1 MTRSTAGA
9 TLRIGLIVSAIALAG
24 TWIILHARDERSA
37 AALLR
42 AAPDRVLSNASLV
55 SFAVR
60 VARPSYAAHCAACH
74 GADLRGNRNRGVPD
88 LTDGAWLY
96 GQGEVAEIE
105 ASILYGIRSGHPK
118 AHNITD
124 MPAFGRIG
132 QLSGAEVHDVME
144 YVYGLSHGDGDAAA
158 ARRGAVLY
166 ADKGSCYDCHGADGS
181 GNIDYG
187 APQLTGGAWLY
198 GGDRSTL
205 YDSVFNGRHGLCP
218 AWIGRLRPVE
228 IRALAVFLHEA
239 PRQRVAAR

>member
-1 MTRSTAGA
+1 MTRSTGSAA
-9 TLRIGLIVSAIALAG
+9 VRIGVILTAVALAG
-24 TWIILHARDERSA
+24 TWILMHVRDQRLG
-37 AALLR
+37 AALVR

-55 SFAVR
+55 SFALG
-60 VARPSYAAHCAACH
+60 VAKPAYATHCAGCH
-74 GADLRGNRNRGVPD
+74 GSGLRGDRQRGVPD
-88 LTDGAWLY
+88 LEDGAWLY
-96 GQGEVAEIE
+96 GQGEVASIE
-105 ASILYGIRSGHPK
+105 ATILYGIRSGHPK

-132 QLSGAEVHDVME
+132 QLSGVEVHDVVE
-144 YVYGLSHGDGDAAA
+144 YVYGLSHSDGDRTA

-205 YDSVFNGRHGLCP
+205 YDSVYNGRHGLCP
-218 AWIGRLRPVE
+218 AWIGRLTPVE
-228 IRALAVFLHEA
+228 IRALAIYLHESSL
-239 PRQRVAAR
+239 QRLAAR